1 MIKVL
6 AKEIQ
11 STQDVL
17 ELSINQTYSKIE
29 DAARQICSLGND
41 LAVTRARD
49 LAFEQNR
56 RYLNEIESEISTLQY
71 DRLPA
76 RAEYRNIFN
85 GACLASCAEMSAEK
99 CKQYCQRVLH
109 ETPTSMSPEF
119 FGANI
124 TDGGVVI
131 NFRLNLP
138 TILLDPTPNYR
149 VSSFGIVVKNE
160 EEIMIQ
166 QAILEPFATLLGET
180 YHEIDRFQCLST
192 RRHMICQQSA
202 LLPYQCLNNAASC
215 KVEQKPT
222 KDSCT
227 FVYTSGGLIVYSHG
241 EAQHRFRT
249 AEHDLTRRRETFTGF
264 KYFASAPTDQEVVCN
279 QQIIPLRRQD
289 IYIKEE
295 IIINTV
301 RTQMFQ
307 LQCISSLNSTRIQMS
322 FSRALQHSLELAEEL
337 DDTQFIGSIVAGT
350 ILSFA
355 VILSTILACYLCYT
369 KRNLKFDINTL
380 RPVL

>member
-1 MIKVL
+1 
-6 AKEIQ
+6 
-11 STQDVL
+11 
-17 ELSINQTYSKIE
+17 
-29 DAARQICSLGND
+29 
-41 LAVTRARD
+41 
-49 LAFEQNR
+49 
-56 RYLNEIESEISTLQY
+56 
-71 DRLPA
+71 
-76 RAEYRNIFN
+76 
-85 GACLASCAEMSAEK
+85 
-99 CKQYCQRVLH
+99 
-109 ETPTSMSPEF
+109 
-119 FGANI
+119 
-124 TDGGVVI
+124 
-131 NFRLNLP
+131 
-138 TILLDPTPNYR
+138 
-149 VSSFGIVVKNE
+149 
-160 EEIMIQ
+160 MIQ

-264 KYFASAPTDQEVVCN
+264 KYFASAPTDQEAVCN

-307 LQCISSLNSTRIQMS
+307 LQSISSLNSTRIQMS

-350 ILSFA
+350 ILFLA

-369 KRNLKFDINTL
+369 KRNLNFDINTL
-380 RPVL
+380 RPYL